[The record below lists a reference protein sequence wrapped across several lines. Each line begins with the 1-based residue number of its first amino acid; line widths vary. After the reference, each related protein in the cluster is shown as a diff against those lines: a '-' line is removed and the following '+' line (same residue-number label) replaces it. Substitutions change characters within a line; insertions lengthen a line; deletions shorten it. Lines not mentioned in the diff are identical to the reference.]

1 MGIGTF
7 TQVNGIAS
15 AVTNFFDPN
24 TSWAIHLFGRDI
36 SWVVVIAGLIV
47 TVCTALVIIGG
58 IKRIANVSQVVVP
71 FMAVLYVV
79 FAVLLLLC
87 NVRLDTVT
95 AYRESERLPEAYLV
109 Q

>member
-1 MGIGTF
+1 M
-7 TQVNGIAS
+7 
-15 AVTNFFDPN
+15 
-24 TSWAIHLFGRDI
+24 
-36 SWVVVIAGLIV
+36 VVVIAGLIV

-58 IKRIANVSQVVVP
+58 IKRIANVSEVFVP

-87 NVRLDTVT
+87 NVTKFLMRLCKLFKVRLDTVT
-95 AYRESERLPEAYLV
+95 AYRESERLPEVYLV

>member
-1 MGIGTF
+1 MTRIQAGQFIC
-7 TQVNGIAS
+7 S
-15 AVTNFFDPN
+15 A
-24 TSWAIHLFGRDI
+24 RDI

-87 NVRLDTVT
+87 NVTKN
-95 AYRESERLPEAYLV
+95 S
-109 Q
+109 

>member
-1 MGIGTF
+1 M
-7 TQVNGIAS
+7 
-15 AVTNFFDPN
+15 
-24 TSWAIHLFGRDI
+24 FGRDI

-87 NVRLDTVT
+87 NVTKIPDAIVQLFKVRLDTVT
-95 AYRESERLPEAYLV
+95 AYRESERLPEVYLV